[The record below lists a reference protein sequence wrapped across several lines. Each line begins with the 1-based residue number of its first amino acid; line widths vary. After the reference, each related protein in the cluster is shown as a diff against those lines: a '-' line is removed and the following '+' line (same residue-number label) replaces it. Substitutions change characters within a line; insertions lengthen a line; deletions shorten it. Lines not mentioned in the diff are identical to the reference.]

1 MNDRISVIQENGE
14 WTYFCGIDPVF
25 RHLADDGRSF
35 QMFTAQLVCQG
46 ACRQSDI
53 VGTFGVSASR
63 VKRSVKRYREEGIA
77 AFYQPRRGRGATVMT
92 EEVRARAQ
100 ELFRRGC
107 SRRDVAERLGVRY
120 DTLRKAINQ
129 GRLRERSCSEPA
141 VAPQQGTDKSERSV
155 AEGAAELGGRVSPS
169 RRTHPGGGV

>member
-1 MNDRISVIQENGE
+1 
-14 WTYFCGIDPVF
+14 
-25 RHLADDGRSF
+25 
-35 QMFTAQLVCQG
+35 
-46 ACRQSDI
+46 
-53 VGTFGVSASR
+53 
-63 VKRSVKRYREEGIA
+63 
-77 AFYQPRRGRGATVMT
+77 MT

-155 AEGAAELGGRVSPS
+155 AEGAAELGVACPR
-169 RRTHPGGGV
+169 PGERILAALGKRQGAPTRFEKCR